1 MRGIPLPKEIIIGE
15 LGGSQCGP
23 KVHRETA
30 FKSMHSQAFR
40 VKAAQR
46 ARLLEFEQR
55 EREFDSPPRTLFK
68 YFFYFSY
75 YIFFR

>member
-46 ARLLEFEQR
+46 AGRLEFEER
-55 EREFDSPPRTLFK
+55 EREFDSPPGHFLNT
-68 YFFYFSY
+68 FFIIHIT
-75 YIFFR
+75 IFFR